1 MNNKTVNLRL
11 GDLRR
16 AKRITQSEL
25 AEAIGTS
32 FQNISKWENGITMPD
47 ITMLPILSEYFEVSV
62 DELLG
67 LKPLKSEAYL
77 SEETDTDK
85 FWNDHFEYIMRSK
98 NEGWNKDYLGFLIGG
113 VWKIDKPVNVLDCG
127 CGYAHFAPLLM
138 EYLPDGSSY
147 TGIDFSDKLT
157 MRAKE
162 LLKRTGIKGEI
173 IKGDFIESNL
183 KNKFDIVICQSV
195 LRHTGNSRAFIQK
208 MIDSSVDGGLIV
220 CIDTNRELECSG
232 LYIDGMD
239 YGELCDHR
247 GAIKHWKAELENSKR
262 DYAAAMHSAYIMR
275 ELGLSNIE
283 VRMNDKVS
291 FVCPEQEDHDVKV
304 DDFIASKSLWYKDTD
319 EAVER
324 LINHGM
330 TKGEAEIYVGKSDK
344 ICSYIKNN
352 REEAAFT
359 QFKGKTITFGRKG
372 EKYNG

>member
-67 LKPLKSEAYL
+67 LKPLKSEAYS

-157 MRAKE
+157 IRAKE

-195 LRHTGNSRAFIQK
+195 LRHIGNSRAFIQK

-275 ELGLSNIE
+275 ELGLSDIE

-291 FVCPEQEDHDVKV
+291 FVCPEQENHDVKI
-304 DDFIASKSLWYKDTD
+304 DDFIASRSLWYKDTD

-330 TKGEAEIYVGKSDK
+330 TKSEAETYVGKSDK

-372 EKYNG
+372 GKCNG